1 MDPSSPADVQPK
13 GKSAPAPVSSKKS
26 KVKEKESTVPEIDD
40 KEDIIRDMMAKKQ
53 ELLRLEQ
60 KKLELQ
66 LAEARAS
73 LEQQAKKLAAHQA
86 AQVGCNKMICTS
98 KLIVMHVL

>member
-1 MDPSSPADVQPK
+1 VDSSSPADVQPK
-13 GKSAPAPVSSKKS
+13 SKSASAPAPSKKS
-26 KVKEKESTVPEIDD
+26 KVKESEPTLPKT
-40 KEDIIRDMMAKKQ
+40 EDEEALIRDMVAKKQ

-73 LEQQAKKLAAHQA
+73 LEQQAKKLAAQQA
-86 AQVGCNKMICTS
+86 VQVCCDKVI
-98 KLIVMHVL
+98 IVNRK